1 MKAAR
6 KQCLLRHKAARDY
19 TRLLGGRLRSLFYQ
33 LRGGCAGVAL
43 ATVLLVTIGLIA
55 GAAGLSVQE
64 LVTNMEARY
73 DVTLLNYDGK
83 RLLQSSV
90 GVLPAIS
97 PDGLVR
103 ARVDLSFDRLGRPR
117 GSAY

>member
-19 TRLLGGRLRSLFYQ
+19 TRLRGGRLRSLFYQ

-55 GAAGLSVQE
+55 GAAGLSVVFLCNWRKLLLPDRQVSGLPHVVGESRRE
-64 LVTNMEARY
+64 LWR
-73 DVTLLNYDGK
+73 
-83 RLLQSSV
+83 
-90 GVLPAIS
+90 
-97 PDGLVR
+97 
-103 ARVDLSFDRLGRPR
+103 DRLMRA
-117 GSAY
+117 GSPSCEPLPLAQTP